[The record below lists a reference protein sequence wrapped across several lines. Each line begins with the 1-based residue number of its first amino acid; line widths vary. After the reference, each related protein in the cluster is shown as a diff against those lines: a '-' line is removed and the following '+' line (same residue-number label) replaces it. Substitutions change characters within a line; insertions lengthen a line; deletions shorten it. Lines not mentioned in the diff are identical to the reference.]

1 MMLNEYFFMAIYPIP
16 FDELPSG
23 YSFGKILLDIQID
36 HDSETYS
43 FVYSA
48 SDRIGHVIRDDNPTS
63 AYIGNYN
70 GVGYRSGISQFD
82 EQWDIDVLL
91 GETMT
96 YDTYCQQNSVLRNPT
111 SLTVLLD
118 TKYDSLPIWSRVSAT
133 TNNTNFLVSSG
144 PVEDVNH
151 GDYKT
156 AISGSSVEHEYLANH
171 YRVELRVT
179 GSYQYPPGEGGGG
192 TGSIPVYLM
201 PTEDNGFLLSDSAV
215 TEEEAEDRG
224 YTVSGGKAYIF
235 F

>member
-1 MMLNEYFFMAIYPIP
+1 MAIYPIP

-36 HDSETYS
+36 HNSETYS
-43 FVYSA
+43 FVYRSQ
-48 SDRIGHVIRDDNPTS
+48 DRIGHVIRDDNPTS

-70 GVGYRSGISQFD
+70 FVGFRSSISQSD

-96 YDTYCQQNSVLRNPT
+96 YDAYCQQNSILRNPT

-118 TKYDSLPIWSRVSAT
+118 TKYDSLPIWSRVTAT
-133 TNNTNFLVSSG
+133 TNNTNFLISNNSVPG
-144 PVEDVNH
+144 VNH
-151 GDYKT
+151 GDSKT
-156 AISGSSVEHEYLANH
+156 VIATSSSEHEYLANH

-179 GSYQYPPGEGGGG
+179 GSYTYPSGGPGGG

-201 PTEDNGFLLSDSAV
+201 PTEDNGFLMSDSEV
-215 TEEEAEDRG
+215 TEEQAEDRG
-224 YTVSGGKAYIF
+224 YTVSGGKAFIF

>member
-1 MMLNEYFFMAIYPIP
+1 MAIFPIP

-36 HDSETYS
+36 HTSSSYQ
-43 FVYSA
+43 FVYRA
-48 SDRIGHVIRDDNPTS
+48 QDRIGHVIRDDNSTS
-63 AYIGNYN
+63 AYIGSYN
-70 GVGYRSGISQFD
+70 SVSFRSTINQYD

-118 TKYDSLPIWSRVSAT
+118 TKYNSRPVWEYTSSS
-133 TNNTNFLVSSG
+133 TNNTNFCISSDSV
-144 PVEDVNH
+144 PDMEHD
-151 GDYKT
+151 DEAT
-156 AISGSSVEHEYLANH
+156 IISSMSAGHKYLANH

-179 GSYQYPPGEGGGG
+179 GSYQYPSGSGGGG
-192 TGSIPVYLM
+192 TGSIPVYFM
-201 PTEDNGFLLSDSAV
+201 PTEDIGFLMSDSAV
-215 TEEEAEDRG
+215 TEEQAEDRG
-224 YTVSGGKAYIF
+224 FTVSDGKAYIF